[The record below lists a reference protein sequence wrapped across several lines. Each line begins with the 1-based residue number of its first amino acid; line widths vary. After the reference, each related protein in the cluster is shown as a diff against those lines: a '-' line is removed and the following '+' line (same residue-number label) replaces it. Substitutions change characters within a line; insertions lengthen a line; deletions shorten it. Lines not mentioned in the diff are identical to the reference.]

1 MLYSYDTQEML
12 DAGHSCY
19 SEQDEEGYNTFVQLV
34 DDINNT
40 YKQFGDYWITEDTG
54 VTETSANPIKPTV
67 SS

>member
-1 MLYSYDTQEML
+1 ML

-54 VTETSANPIKPTV
+54 VTETSATPIKPTV
-67 SS
+67 